1 MLAFPRTAQ
10 VDRLVVAA
18 ANVSLAGRIA
28 QPFALLAV
36 GGYGRRELFPFSD
49 VDLLL
54 LLQQEPD
61 AALKDPFGLFLRT
74 LWDSS
79 LKASH
84 SVRTIDDC
92 CRMHEGNLHL
102 SISLLDTRFI
112 CGDAEL
118 FESLASRLPEFF
130 RRHSRKLLRALADLT
145 AGRHAKFGHT
155 VYHLEPNIKEGPGG
169 IRDIH
174 FLNWAAQ
181 LAPGKEPLQHAV
193 SEAESARDFFY
204 RLRFF
209 LHERSGR
216 DNNLLSFELQDQAA
230 AALPPSPLSP
240 ENWMRDVYH
249 HARKA
254 FQSSLQV
261 LDLIGRSE
269 SGLVRQFFER
279 RDRLSTG
286 QFTVSH
292 NQLFLRNPASTL
304 SSLPAVFE
312 LFSFVARQGIAPSWD
327 TLRRLHPRAAAFQD
341 SDAARVGW
349 REWLS
354 ILAQPRAA
362 LALRN
367 MQESGLLPVVL
378 PEWRSIESLVVR
390 DFYHRYTVDEHTL
403 VAIESI
409 DNLLA
414 NAPGTPPRF
423 RELALEEENPALL
436 RAALLLHDI
445 GKGITPSNH
454 VRGSLDLAAKWLVQ
468 LDVDRSDIQTVLFLI
483 AHHLDLSIVMNGRD
497 LDDPATARFLSSK
510 IGTYEDL
517 RKLTLLTYAD
527 VSAVNPTAMTPWRV
541 EQLWRV
547 HTIAAEQLTRELA
560 SQRIHQ
566 SAHSTITTLAR
577 PELAHFLEGFP
588 TRYLRIHSSEEIE
601 AHFRLEQAR
610 LRDGVALE
618 IRRQPAAYSATVL
631 SADHPGLFAALCGT
645 LASFGMNIVKAEA
658 ASNANGCALDEFR
671 FTDPSRTLELNPE
684 EIDRLRWTVEC
695 VIRGALDVG
704 DLLKRRR
711 GLPRVHGAARVAPFV
726 RFDND
731 ASDSSTLLNFSGED
745 RPGLLFDLASILTA
759 ADCNIELVLV
769 NTEGHRAIDVLYVTK
784 AGRKLDSETQDS
796 LISQLAREI
805 SQ

>member
-1 MLAFPRTAQ
+1 MI
-10 VDRLVVAA
+10 DA
-18 ANVSLAGRIA
+18 ANSFLAGHLA

-54 LLQQEPD
+54 VLEREPD
-61 AALKDPFGLFLRT
+61 VALKDPFGLFLRT

-92 CRMHEGNLHL
+92 CRLHEGNLHL
-102 SISLLDTRFI
+102 SISLLDARFL
-112 CGDAEL
+112 CGDTEL
-118 FESLASRLPEFF
+118 FESLTGRLPDFF
-130 RRHSRKLLRALADLT
+130 RRQSRELLRALAELT
-145 AGRHAKFGHT
+145 TTRHAKFGHT

-169 IRDIH
+169 IRDMH
-174 FLNWAAQ
+174 FLAWAAQ

-193 SEAESARDFFY
+193 SEVQAARDFFY
-204 RLRFF
+204 QLRFF
-209 LHERSGR
+209 MHERSSR

-230 AALPPSPLSP
+230 ASLPAKPLAP
-240 ENWMRDVYH
+240 EAWMRDVYR
-249 HARKA
+249 HARTA
-254 FQSSLQV
+254 FQSSLQA
-261 LDLIGRSE
+261 LDLIGRGE

-292 NQLFLRNPASTL
+292 NQVFLRDPASTL
-304 SSLPAVFE
+304 GSLPAIFDF
-312 LFSFVARQGIAPSWD
+312 FSFVARQGIAPSWD
-327 TLRRLHPRAAAFQD
+327 TLRRLRERAAAFQD
-341 SDAARVGW
+341 SGATSVSW
-349 REWLS
+349 REWRS
-354 ILAQPRAA
+354 ILAQPHAA

-378 PEWRSIESLVVR
+378 PAWRNIESLVVR

-403 VAIESI
+403 VAIEAI

-414 NAPGTPPRF
+414 NSPGTPPRF
-423 RELALEEENPALL
+423 RELALEEDNPALL
-436 RAALLLHDI
+436 RLALLLHDI
-445 GKGITPSNH
+445 GKGTTPGEH
-454 VRGSLDLAAKWLVQ
+454 VHGSSDVAADWLARLDIEP
-468 LDVDRSDIQTVLFLI
+468 SDLQTVLFLI
-483 AHHLDLSIVMNGRD
+483 AHHLDLSAVMNGRD
-497 LDDPATARFLSSK
+497 LDDPATARFLSSQ

-566 SAHSTITTLAR
+566 SADSSLTTLAR
-577 PELAHFLEGFP
+577 PELARFLEGFP
-588 TRYLRIHSSEEIE
+588 TRYLRIHSSQTIE
-601 AHFRLEQAR
+601 AHFQLEQIR

-618 IRRQPAAYSATVL
+618 LHRDPAAYSATVL
-631 SADHPGLFAALCGT
+631 SADRPGLLAALCGT

-684 EIDRLRWTVEC
+684 EIDRLRWTIEC
-695 VIRGALDVG
+695 VIRGALDVS
-704 DLLKRRR
+704 DLLKRRS
-711 GLPRVHGAARVAPFV
+711 LPRMHASSRVPSSV

-731 ASDSSTLLNFSGED
+731 ASESSTLLNFTGED
-745 RPGLLFDLASILTA
+745 RPGLLFDLASALTEA
-759 ADCNIELVLV
+759 GCNIELVLV

-784 AGRKLDSETQDS
+784 NGQKLDEHTQ
-796 LISQLAREI
+796 SQLESRL
-805 SQ
+805 S